1 MPWII
6 KYTESAQRQLKK
18 LDKSVALRVLD
29 FMDERVA
36 VLVDPRA
43 AGKNLVG
50 SKLGS
55 YWRYRVGDVRV
66 ICDIQ
71 DQEVLILVVEIGHR
85 REVYRGR

>member
-18 LDKSVALRVLD
+18 LDKSAALRVLD
-29 FMDERVA
+29 YMDERIGI
-36 VLVDPRA
+36 LVDPRS

-50 SKLGS
+50 PRMGS
-55 YWRYRVGDVRV
+55 YWRYRVGDLRV

-71 DQEVLILVVEIGHR
+71 DQTVVILVIEIGHR
-85 REVYRGR
+85 REVYRTK

>member
-1 MPWII
+1 LPWII

-50 SKLGS
+50 PKLGS